1 MWGQI
6 AYTVSLFATLAALLP
21 LGIPGWAMAV
31 TAIFVAPICVTLT
44 VYAALGHEQG
54 QCVGTQAH

>member
-6 AYTVSLFATLAALLP
+6 AYTVSLFVTLAALLP

-31 TAIFVAPICVTLT
+31 TAIFVAPVCVTLA
-44 VYAALGHEQG
+44 VYASL
-54 QCVGTQAH
+54 AHDAASTGNMV